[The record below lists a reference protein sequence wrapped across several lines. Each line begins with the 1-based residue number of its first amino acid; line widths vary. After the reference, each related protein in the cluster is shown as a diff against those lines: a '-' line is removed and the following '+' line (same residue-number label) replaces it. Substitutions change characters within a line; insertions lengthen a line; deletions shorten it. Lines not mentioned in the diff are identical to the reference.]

1 MKTGRIRQKEQPP
14 AGGQGPSTPAE
25 PALGVTAP
33 APPGRRIPI
42 IGLLVGAF
50 VCLALILLSTTLF
63 RGRTREWVEATRANG
78 EWMTVTTVFGPQL
91 RLEERWQADCT
102 NDPACQV
109 RPGTCILKDS
119 STYND
124 RLVDEYDEYAYNL
137 YYEETYQ
144 QLYEARGTEFTVTS
158 LGGDDWWEGNRHFVK
173 QERLDQDTCQ
183 LTNYTVW
190 VDDPQDKSQE
200 VEVYLSDCEVWDHV
214 TVYERVYDRQLWCQ
228 CDVTVL
234 MQIGQQSA
242 QGTGLDV
249 RWPDPAVPAGG
260 RSERSFQGKVTFLG
274 SDYTFTVT
282 TQELSRY
289 QDYLTGQ
296 YYIGLKDGRP
306 VTVSNPPPKK

>member
-25 PALGVTAP
+25 PAPGVTAP
-33 APPGRRIPI
+33 VPPGRRIPI

-78 EWMTVTTVFGPQL
+78 EWMTVTTVFGPQVKS
-91 RLEERWQADCT
+91 EERWQEDCT
-102 NDPACQV
+102 NDPACKVQ
-109 RPGTCILKDS
+109 PGSCLMKDS
-119 STYND
+119 TTYHD
-124 RLVDEYDEYAYNL
+124 KKVDEYQEYAYNI

-144 QLYEARGTEFTVTS
+144 KVYEAQGTAFVVTELKS
-158 LGGDDWWEGNRHFVK
+158 DDWW
-173 QERLDQDTCQ
+173 QENLHYIRVEELDRDRCT

-190 VDDPQDKSQE
+190 VDDPQNTSQE

-214 TVYERVYDRQLWCQ
+214 TVFERVYDKKPWCR

-234 MQIGQQSA
+234 AQMGQQRA

-260 RSERSFQGKVTFLG
+260 RSERSFQGRVTFLG
-274 SDYTFTVT
+274 GDYTFTVT
-282 TQELSRY
+282 TQVVGLYR
-289 QDYLTGQ
+289 DYLTGQ
-296 YYIGLKDGRP
+296 YYIGLKNGRP
-306 VTVSNPPPKK
+306 VAVDKGPKP